1 MALNLETTPARHP
14 DTDPLTGRARTA
26 ALIALLLA
34 STMELM
40 DATIVNVALP
50 TIEAELG
57 ATGVQL
63 QWMVAAY
70 PLAFA
75 VALVTGS
82 RLGDAFGRKRLF
94 VTGLVGFTVM
104 SAACGLAP
112 TAEALVAFRALQ
124 GLGAAAMIPQVMS
137 SIQVLYAPHERA
149 KAMGAFSGLAGLAT
163 VLGPVLG
170 AVLTEADIAG
180 SSWRPIFLVN
190 VPLGLL
196 ALVAALRLI
205 PESYGARRPDLRVG
219 SMLTLGLGLLAVL
232 YPLTVGREEGWPVWV
247 FVLMALGAGVLARFA
262 VRQHRAEAAG
272 GEPLLTLSLYRNR
285 AFAGGS
291 TVLLVLFVSMAA
303 YFLAQTVYV
312 QAGLGWSVLKAG
324 LVSVPFALT
333 TAVFAGVGVTVVA
346 PRIGRR
352 VMQVGAAVLA
362 AGVLLQ
368 ALVVHGATAD
378 TSYWWFVP
386 TLVVTG
392 AGFGLM
398 VAPIGMFTISEVP
411 VDRAGSASGLFNT
424 TTQLA
429 NAVGIALLGTLFFE
443 VASRQVTRV
452 PAEVFGPA
460 FQVVLVAVAVLMAVA
475 ALASRALPEA
485 APAEPVEVH

>member
-1 MALNLETTPARHP
+1 MALTLQTPTP
-14 DTDPLTGRARTA
+14 PTGVLTGRARTA
-26 ALIALLLA
+26 ALISLLLA

-50 TIEAELG
+50 TIEAELS

-94 VTGLVGFTVM
+94 VAGLVGFTVT

-112 TAEALVAFRALQ
+112 TAESLVLFRALQ
-124 GLGAAAMIPQVMS
+124 GFGAAAMIPQVMS

-180 SSWRPIFLVN
+180 SSWRPVFLVN

-196 ALVAALRLI
+196 ALVAAVKLI

-232 YPLTVGREEGWPVWV
+232 YPLTSGREGGWPVWV
-247 FVLMALGAGVLARFA
+247 FVMMAVGTGVLVRFA
-262 VRQHRAEAAG
+262 VRQQRAEAAG

-285 AFAGGS
+285 AFAAGS

-352 VMQVGAAVLA
+352 VMSVGAVVLA
-362 AGVLLQ
+362 VGVLLQ
-368 ALVVHGATAD
+368 ALVVHGATAS

-386 TLVVTG
+386 TLVVAG

-411 VDRAGSASGLFNT
+411 IERAGSASGLFNT

-429 NAVGIALLGTLFFE
+429 SAVGIALLGTAFFE
-443 VASRQVTRV
+443 VASRQATRV
-452 PAEVFGPA
+452 PAEAFGPA
-460 FQVVLVAVAVLMAVA
+460 FEVVLVAVAALMVVA
-475 ALASRALPEA
+475 AVASRALPEA
-485 APAEPVEVH
+485 APAEPVDVH

>member
-1 MALNLETTPARHP
+1 M
-14 DTDPLTGRARTA
+14 
-26 ALIALLLA
+26 
-34 STMELM
+34 
-40 DATIVNVALP
+40 
-50 TIEAELG
+50 
-57 ATGVQL
+57 
-63 QWMVAAY
+63 
-70 PLAFA
+70 
-75 VALVTGS
+75 
-82 RLGDAFGRKRLF
+82 
-94 VTGLVGFTVM
+94 
-104 SAACGLAP
+104 
-112 TAEALVAFRALQ
+112 
-124 GLGAAAMIPQVMS
+124 
-137 SIQVLYAPHERA
+137 
-149 KAMGAFSGLAGLAT
+149 
-163 VLGPVLG
+163 
-170 AVLTEADIAG
+170 
-180 SSWRPIFLVN
+180 
-190 VPLGLL
+190 
-196 ALVAALRLI
+196 
-205 PESYGARRPDLRVG
+205 
-219 SMLTLGLGLLAVL
+219 
-232 YPLTVGREEGWPVWV
+232 GREEGWPVWV
-247 FVLMALGAGVLARFA
+247 FALMAIGAGVLVRFA
-262 VRQHRAEAAG
+262 VRQHRAEAGG

-333 TAVFAGVGVTVVA
+333 TAVFAGVGVTVIA

-352 VMQVGAAVLA
+352 VMSLGAGVLAVGA
-362 AGVLLQ
+362 LLQ

-386 TLVVTG
+386 TLVVLG

-429 NAVGIALLGTLFFE
+429 NAVGIALLGTVFFE
-443 VASRQVTRV
+443 VASRQATRV

-460 FQVVLVAVAVLMAVA
+460 FQVVLVAVAALMVVA
-475 ALASRALPEA
+475 ALASRALPES